1 MRVLGI
7 DTATAYGVLGLS
19 EDGEPR
25 GDVRFRIRPGGGERL
40 PRTVQ
45 DLLRG
50 VSWQPRDLDLIAVG
64 TGPGSY
70 TGIRVGIAFARSLAF
85 GLNCPMLGITT
96 HRIIGE
102 YGAFFPG
109 TVVVLSDARRGE
121 VYRTLMKFRP
131 YKDIAGPEP
140 VTISALSEELN
151 RRGEQVLLLGDGAR
165 VYRQQLES
173 GLIVDA
179 IWGRI
184 FEEVPN
190 GLHLTHLAT
199 ERWSSSPLDESETC
213 APQYL
218 RRVEA
223 EIRLGERRTKQT

>member
-19 EDGEPR
+19 EEGETR
-25 GDVRFRIRPGGGERL
+25 GEVRFKIRPGGGERL

-45 DLLRG
+45 DLLRDAA
-50 VSWQPRDLDLIAVG
+50 WQPKEIDLIAVG

-70 TGIRVGIAFARSLAF
+70 TGIRVGISFARSLAF
-85 GLNCPMLGITT
+85 GLNCPLVGITT
-96 HRIIGE
+96 HKVIGE

-109 TVVVLSDARRGE
+109 IVAVLSDARRGE
-121 VYRTLMKFRP
+121 VYRTLIRFKP
-131 YKDIAGPEP
+131 DHVIAEPEP
-140 VTISALSEELN
+140 VTVSSLTEELN
-151 RRGEQVLLLGDGAR
+151 RQGEQVLLLGDGAR
-165 VYRQQLES
+165 IYRQQLDQE
-173 GLIVDA
+173 LFVNA
-179 IWGRI
+179 VWGRTS
-184 FEEVPN
+184 EEVPS
-190 GLHLTHLAT
+190 GLHLTRLAT
-199 ERWSSSPLDESETC
+199 ERWNTSPNNESETC